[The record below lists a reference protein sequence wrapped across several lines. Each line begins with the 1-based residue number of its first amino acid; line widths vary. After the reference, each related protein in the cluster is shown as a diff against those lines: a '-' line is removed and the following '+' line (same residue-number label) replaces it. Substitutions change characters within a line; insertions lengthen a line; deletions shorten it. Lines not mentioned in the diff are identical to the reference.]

1 MEKVGAT
8 HASPLPRIH
17 SPQIA
22 QINGSIGEFGWT
34 TPILINA
41 EGGVIGGHGRLEAA
55 VQRGMDQ
62 VPVIRLAH
70 LTPEQ
75 AQAYRI
81 ADNRLTELGEWDQ
94 GLLSAELEA
103 LQAVDFDL
111 ELTGFDWK
119 ALEDLMP
126 PEDAQAALDDQSQL
140 DERQGRDVQCP
151 ECAHGFR
158 A

>member
-1 MEKVGAT
+1 M
-8 HASPLPRIH
+8 LPIADLKRYPENPRTH
-17 SPQIA
+17 SPEQIA

-81 ADNRLTELGEWDQ
+81 ADNRLTELTRVG
-94 GLLSAELEA
+94 SRIAE
-103 LQAVDFDL
+103 
-111 ELTGFDWK
+111 
-119 ALEDLMP
+119 
-126 PEDAQAALDDQSQL
+126 
-140 DERQGRDVQCP
+140 R
-151 ECAHGFR
+151 
-158 A
+158 